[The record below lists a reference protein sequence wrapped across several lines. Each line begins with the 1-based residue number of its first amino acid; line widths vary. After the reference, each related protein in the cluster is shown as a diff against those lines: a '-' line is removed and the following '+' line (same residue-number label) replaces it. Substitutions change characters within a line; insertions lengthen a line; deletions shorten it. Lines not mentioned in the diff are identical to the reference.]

1 MNTADWRRVQQHPEL
16 AAGEIHVWR
25 IRLDTPLPT
34 ESPLSADEL
43 QRAQRLHDGQK
54 RQHFSAGRA
63 AVRKLLGAYTGS
75 PPHELLFACGPHG
88 KPFLPASPLQF
99 NFSNSGELALLA
111 VCRDREVGIDIEQRD
126 RKLSVESLA
135 AHIFTPGEAAAFRQ
149 VPETEQHTAL
159 LAAWTRKE
167 AYIKALG
174 RGFSLPL
181 KSFSVA
187 VPADNEPA
195 VLHLQDATGTPH
207 PWQFVPLGAHPDYL
221 AALAAAG
228 TDWTVRCFDWQQ
240 VGLPASARP
249 ETNRRIL

>member
-1 MNTADWRRVQQHPEL
+1 MSTADWRRVQQHPEL

-25 IRLDTPLPT
+25 IRLDAPVPA
-34 ESPLSADEL
+34 ESLLSAEEL
-43 QRAQRLHDGQK
+43 QRAQRLRDTQK
-54 RQHFSAGRA
+54 RHHFSAGRA
-63 AVRKLLGAYTGS
+63 ALRNLLGAYTGS
-75 PPHELLFACGPHG
+75 PPRELPFTCGTHG
-88 KPFLPASPLQF
+88 KPFLPDCPLQF

-135 AHIFTPGEAAAFRQ
+135 AHILTPEETAAFRQ
-149 VPETEQHTAL
+149 VPETEQGAAL

-187 VPADNEPA
+187 VPADNESA
-195 VLHLQDATGTPH
+195 VLHLQDATGTPQ
-207 PWQFVPLGAHPDYL
+207 PWQFVPLAAHPDYL
-221 AALAAAG
+221 AALAATG
-228 TDWTVRCFDWQQ
+228 TDWTPRCFDWQ
-240 VGLPASARP
+240 
-249 ETNRRIL
+249 